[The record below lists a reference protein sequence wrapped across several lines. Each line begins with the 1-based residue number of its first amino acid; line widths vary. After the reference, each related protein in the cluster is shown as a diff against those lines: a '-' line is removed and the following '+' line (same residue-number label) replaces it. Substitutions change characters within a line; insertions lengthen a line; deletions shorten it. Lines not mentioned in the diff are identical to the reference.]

1 MIVLLDSMMWVSLTA
16 RYVIIIVRHVS
27 EHTIAAQ
34 VAQGLVG
41 MPGLMIILVH
51 AYQDT
56 LKYISLTA
64 NNVRF
69 SA

>member
-1 MIVLLDSMMWVSLTA
+1 MIVLLETMMWVLLTA
-16 RYVIIIVRHVS
+16 RYVIIIVGHVS
-27 EHTIAAQ
+27 AHTIAAQ

-56 LKYISLTA
+56 
-64 NNVRF
+64 
-69 SA
+69 